1 MRTAAAI
8 QTDLDVAYA
17 ARRIAMN
24 AQSMQLDTGQG
35 RQTVTRADLPA
46 INATIRE
53 LESELAEAGGTIT
66 HIEFDRSGA

>member
-1 MRTAAAI
+1 MSARSATEI
-8 QTDLDVAYA
+8 QTDLDAAYS

-53 LESELAEAGGTIT
+53 LESELAEAGGAIA
-66 HIEFDRSGA
+66 HLEFDR